1 MMIQAL
7 VFYISIIV
15 YMYFRWYAND
25 AASTDYAF
33 QSCVLFGLLALL
45 NRR

>member
-1 MMIQAL
+1 MMIQTLA
-7 VFYISIIV
+7 FYSSIIF
-15 YMYFRWYAND
+15 YMYFRWYTND
-25 AASTDYAF
+25 MVSTDYAF